1 MKSIL
6 VVCEGNICRSPM
18 AAGLLAAALP
28 KTKIHSAGLNSLS
41 GMPADETAV
50 RLMQARGIDI
60 SSHRAM
66 QITRE
71 SCQTADLA
79 LVMSTEQR
87 QYVEHHYPFACGRV
101 YRLCE
106 FSKRDV
112 PDPYGRP
119 EWAFRECL
127 SIIDEGVRDWLLRI
141 QKL

>member
-1 MKSIL
+1 MNSIL
-6 VVCEGNICRSPM
+6 LVCEGNICRSPM
-18 AAGLLAAALP
+18 AAALFSAALP
-28 KTKIHSAGLNSLS
+28 KAAVRSAGLNSLS

-60 SSHRAM
+60 TSHRAT

-71 SCQTADLA
+71 MCEKTELA

-87 QYVEHHYPFACGRV
+87 QYVEYHYPFACGRV

-112 PDPYGRP
+112 PDPYRRP
-119 EWAFRECL
+119 ERAFRECL
-127 SIIDEGVRDWLLRI
+127 DLIDDGVRDWLQRI
-141 QKL
+141 QQL